1 MINTKLILRIIGVL
15 LLIESAML
23 LCSTAVSFFYQ
34 ENDLN
39 SFLLT
44 TGLTAACGAILTLL
58 SKGAE
63 KYLGRRDGYFIVSI
77 SWIIVSLFGMIPFYH
92 SGYIPTIT
100 DAFFETI
107 SGVSSTGS
115 TILDNIEEFPH
126 GLLFWRSMTQWIG
139 GLGIIFFTIAVLP
152 LFGVSSIQLFAA
164 ESSGPTHDKVHPR
177 ISVTAKWIWSIY
189 AGMTIIE
196 TFLLCAGGMTFFDS
210 ICHAFG
216 TTGTGGF
223 STKQTSIA
231 FYNSPY
237 IEYVISFFM
246 ILSGVNFTILLLFIT
261 GKFQKVIKNSELK
274 YYLGSVLVLTLVITV
289 GLYYTSNYGL
299 EEAFRKAIFQIG
311 SIHTSTGFATD
322 NYMNWNPFLWG
333 ILFIPMII
341 GACAGS
347 TSGGF
352 KCIRIVILSKIT
364 KNEFKRIIHPNVVL
378 RVKVNNQIL
387 PNTVQSTVLA
397 FSFIFI
403 IIVLF
408 STLSL
413 MAMGVEFLESFGVV
427 ISSIS
432 NMGPGF
438 GKFGPDFSWSALP
451 QTAKWISSFLML
463 CGRLEL
469 FTILLLFTPSFWRG

>member
-246 ILSGVNFTILLLFIT
+246 ILSGVNFTILLLFVT

-289 GLYYTSNYGL
+289 GLYYTSN
-299 EEAFRKAIFQIG
+299 
-311 SIHTSTGFATD
+311 
-322 NYMNWNPFLWG
+322 
-333 ILFIPMII
+333 
-341 GACAGS
+341 
-347 TSGGF
+347 
-352 KCIRIVILSKIT
+352 
-364 KNEFKRIIHPNVVL
+364 
-378 RVKVNNQIL
+378 
-387 PNTVQSTVLA
+387 
-397 FSFIFI
+397 
-403 IIVLF
+403 
-408 STLSL
+408 
-413 MAMGVEFLESFGVV
+413 
-427 ISSIS
+427 
-432 NMGPGF
+432 
-438 GKFGPDFSWSALP
+438 
-451 QTAKWISSFLML
+451 
-463 CGRLEL
+463 
-469 FTILLLFTPSFWRG
+469 